1 VEEVGMSRR
10 KKPPVQSPQ
19 TGRTNWTLISVV
31 AIAAIAIVGI
41 VGMMKPDSVEGK
53 LKEKGP
59 SIEIRKQDHPS
70 K

>member
-41 VGMMKPDSVEGK
+41 VGMMKPDSVE
-53 LKEKGP
+53 KGP